1 MHSQPIVN
9 WKEVLSVELKVLAVS
24 FSLFTLIS
32 AAALLLG
39 IGLEGLDQQQ
49 CVSAQG
55 MMVGGSG
62 TNTGRD
68 TVDLI
73 FELQG
78 FDEDKPVF
86 LFTAPRIEGHALC
99 LTQNAKV
106 CEQMLD
112 FATGEILASG
122 AYLPKNAEYLGSLDY
137 LDGRRSGS
145 WDDEGW
151 GFTRAD

>member
-1 MHSQPIVN
+1 MHSHTVVN
-9 WKEVLSVELKVLAVS
+9 WKEVLFVELKVLAAS
-24 FSLFTLIS
+24 FSLFVLIS

-39 IGLEGLDQQQ
+39 SGLGGLRQERA
-49 CVSAQG
+49 SAQAT
-55 MMVGGSG
+55 VEGGSG
-62 TNTGRD
+62 SSNGMD
-68 TVDLI
+68 WVDLV

-78 FDEDKPVF
+78 FDEDRQVF
-86 LFTAPRIEGHALC
+86 LFTAPGIEGQALC

-137 LDGRRSGS
+137 QAGGMSGS
-145 WDDEGW
+145 GPDEGW
-151 GFTRAD
+151 VFTPPD